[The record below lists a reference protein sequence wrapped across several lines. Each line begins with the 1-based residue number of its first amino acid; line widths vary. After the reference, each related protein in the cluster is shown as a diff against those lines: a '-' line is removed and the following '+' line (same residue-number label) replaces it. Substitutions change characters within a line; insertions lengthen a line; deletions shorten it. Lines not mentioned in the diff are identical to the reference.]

1 MNFRFTSQAF
11 VFLFLISIETS
22 AEKTLLLFN
31 GGGTAAGEILKNKSM
46 VDESRA
52 AIDRMIQAG
61 YKTDGNLFV
70 RDGSPID
77 GAITQRADGE
87 AFLMRVRQICALSKK
102 RDDIVISLGGHGVP
116 DPSVPKGRGGIPGT
130 RAVGY
135 GHDNP
140 QNSNPLS
147 PELIAAV
154 EAYLKAHL
162 KAGEVLAHFN
172 TKQNTLSDS
181 ERTQIWTEVEES
193 AKAESEA
200 REALAKALGT
210 DPVKASHLFFDAQ
223 NRFDVLSPSLISKDL
238 AAYLKSRLDSPDSKE
253 TRNAS
258 SSGLDNGV
266 QVQALEKAMGACKRN
281 GARVRIVGTQCYSGA
296 FNELGDEE
304 GLVCTSTLTGPFS
317 TSSAFDMWRNSH
329 GALSPAEITESSQ
342 DREDN
347 DPNSDKMNNETQDNS
362 EHIVSRWIDSVAQS
376 CQNGVAMQC
385 VDRADQEKL
394 CAVIGNNPPIYFKR
408 SSDLY
413 EQRPAPA
420 SLVSLLE
427 MPQTPQTQ
435 NPSTPYQNPHL
446 DEIISQLGFG
456 QEQIKTQEDAEK
468 VARLLIAKVESDP
481 QYALKVKI
489 AFFISS
495 AIDTQGKLNPQTKEG
510 VTHYIADNIGS
521 NILRRSS
528 HGIDSNIDV
537 IRHRKE
543 TYTAAFKK
551 FATGNCKKSYENART
566 CLEAS
571 FSENDSGDSNRSS
584 TPNDAVD
591 SSTHHQ

>member
-1 MNFRFTSQAF
+1 M
-11 VFLFLISIETS
+11 L
-22 AEKTLLLFN
+22 
-31 GGGTAAGEILKNKSM
+31 
-46 VDESRA
+46 
-52 AIDRMIQAG
+52 
-61 YKTDGNLFV
+61 
-70 RDGSPID
+70 
-77 GAITQRADGE
+77 
-87 AFLMRVRQICALSKK
+87 
-102 RDDIVISLGGHGVP
+102 
-116 DPSVPKGRGGIPGT
+116 
-130 RAVGY
+130 
-135 GHDNP
+135 
-140 QNSNPLS
+140 
-147 PELIAAV
+147 
-154 EAYLKAHL
+154 
-162 KAGEVLAHFN
+162 
-172 TKQNTLSDS
+172 
-181 ERTQIWTEVEES
+181 
-193 AKAESEA
+193 
-200 REALAKALGT
+200 
-210 DPVKASHLFFDAQ
+210 
-223 NRFDVLSPSLISKDL
+223 
-238 AAYLKSRLDSPDSKE
+238 
-253 TRNAS
+253 
-258 SSGLDNGV
+258 

-347 DPNSDKMNNETQDNS
+347 DPNSDKMNNE
-362 EHIVSRWIDSVAQS
+362 
-376 CQNGVAMQC
+376 
-385 VDRADQEKL
+385 
-394 CAVIGNNPPIYFKR
+394 
-408 SSDLY
+408 
-413 EQRPAPA
+413 
-420 SLVSLLE
+420 
-427 MPQTPQTQ
+427 TQ

-551 FATGNCKKSYENART
+551 FTTGNCKKSYENART

-571 FSENDSGDSNRSS
+571 FSEDDSGDSNRSS